1 MTQYPLLGACVLQLA
16 LSSLAWAEKPLV
28 VLNEAEYRD
37 RVYAC
42 WMGKSLGGTLGQPLE
57 GQHGPHNVPF
67 DAKLTKGIANDEL
80 DLELLWLKAMEE
92 NHASVDARTLGPYWL
107 KYVAIL
113 PGEYGIGVKNMRR
126 GILPPL
132 SGHFDNPT
140 LKHSN
145 GGWARAEIWGCLAPG
160 CPALAAQMAREDACV
175 DHGAAEGTLAEM
187 FVSAVESAAFVEH
200 DREKLIAI
208 GLAMIPH
215 DSELALAVRT
225 VHASWK
231 AGKDWKTTRQDV
243 IDVTKTGWF
252 MAPRD
257 VAFIVLGWLYGEGD
271 YRKTLVITLNCG
283 DDSDSTVATVGSI
296 LGILGG
302 TRSIDPEWKGTVGAD
317 VKTCIMNREFPC
329 PKDLNEL
336 TDRTLTV
343 ARQVL
348 KLHAAPVAIAE
359 APTDLSRLRD
369 LALSDATAVRGL
381 WTLSPYQIVWR
392 EPDCQVTLDYQGE
405 PTIAAGAERAVKVA
419 VRNLST
425 EPKPFTLTVGDVPA
439 GWKVVKLKSDD
450 PGTGIL
456 YAGCVI
462 PAGAVAE
469 FVPTIR
475 AAVVDPDAGYQLK
488 VQVTGGAKAIAIPL
502 ALFAGPGTV
511 SPGDLA
517 LASRGALATSDSELD
532 REPGCTPKVNDGI
545 LASERDFSNRWH
557 STLATPHPHW
567 VQVKL
572 PQAAKI
578 GRVVIRF
585 ADPVGHPVD
594 FRGLVLPEGGK
605 EMKEVFSV
613 TGNHD
618 RRSFRATITPVVTD
632 TFRLVIE
639 KSVNPVS
646 LNAAQISEI
655 ELYPPAE

>member
-1 MTQYPLLGACVLQLA
+1 MHRLLWVFVFQLA
-16 LSSLAWAEKPLV
+16 LPSLAWAERPLV
-28 VLNEAEYRD
+28 VLGEAEYCD

-42 WMGKSLGGTLGQPLE
+42 WMAKSLGGTLGQPLE
-57 GQHGPHNVPF
+57 CQHGPHDVPF
-67 DAKLTKGIANDEL
+67 DAKLSRGIANDEL
-80 DLELLWLKAMEE
+80 DLELVWLKAMEE
-92 NHASVDARTLGPYWL
+92 NGASVDARILGPYWL
-107 KYVAIL
+107 KYVVIA
-113 PGEYGIGVKNMRR
+113 PGEYGIGMRNMRR
-126 GILPPL
+126 GLLPPL
-132 SGHFDNPT
+132 SGQFDNPA

-175 DHGAAEGTLAEM
+175 DHGSGEGTLAEM

-200 DREKLIAI
+200 DREKLIAV
-208 GLAMIPH
+208 GLAMIPD
-215 DSELALAVRT
+215 DSELAHAIHTVLA
-225 VHASWK
+225 AWK
-231 AGKDWKTTRQDV
+231 AGKDWRAARQEV
-243 IDVTKTGWF
+243 IDATKTGWF

-302 TRSIDPEWKGTVGAD
+302 TRGIDPEWKEAVGAE
-317 VKTCIMNREFPC
+317 VKTCILNQEFVC

-336 TDRTLTV
+336 TGRTLAV

-359 APTDLSRLRD
+359 GPSDLSRVGE
-369 LALSDATAVRGL
+369 LALTDATKVRGL
-381 WTLSPYQIVWR
+381 WALSPYQIVWR
-392 EPDCQVTLDYQGE
+392 EPDCAVTLDYRGE
-405 PTIAAGAERAVKVA
+405 PTIAAGAERAVTIT
-419 VRNLST
+419 VRNPGPQ
-425 EPKPFTLTVGDVPA
+425 PKAFALTLGDVPA
-439 GWKVVKLKSDD
+439 GWNVANLAAEAV
-450 PGTGIL
+450 T
-456 YAGCVI
+456 I
-462 PAGAVAE
+462 PAGGEADFA
-469 FVPTIR
+469 PTIT
-475 AAVVDPDAGYQLK
+475 AAAVDPDTGYQLK
-488 VQVTGGAKAIAIPL
+488 VEVTGGARPIVMPL
-502 ALFAGPGTV
+502 ALIAGPGTV
-511 SPGDLA
+511 GPDDLA
-517 LASRGALATSDSELD
+517 LSSKGAVASSDSELD
-532 REPGCTPKVNDGI
+532 REPGCTPEANDGI

-572 PQAAKI
+572 PRPAKI
-578 GRVVIRF
+578 GRIVIRF

-594 FRGLVLPEGGK
+594 FRGLVLPEGEK
-605 EMKEVFSV
+605 EMKEVFCV
-613 TGNHD
+613 TGNED
-618 RRSFRATITPVVTD
+618 RRSFRTRIAPVVTD